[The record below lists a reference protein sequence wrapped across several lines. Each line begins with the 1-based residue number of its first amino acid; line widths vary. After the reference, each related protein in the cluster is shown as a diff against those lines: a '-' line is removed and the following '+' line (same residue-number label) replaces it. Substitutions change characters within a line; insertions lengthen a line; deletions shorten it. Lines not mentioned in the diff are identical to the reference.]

1 MKDHLASILLSFQ
14 RVQMKQALLYQE
26 ILITINQIKESN
38 NELNNIIEHIY
49 DKSQIRL
56 QDLLLNIDNNKIQE
70 L

>member
-1 MKDHLASILLSFQ
+1 
-14 RVQMKQALLYQE
+14 MKQALLYQE

>member
-1 MKDHLASILLSFQ
+1 LKDHLASILLSFQ

-49 DKSQIRL
+49 DKSQIKL